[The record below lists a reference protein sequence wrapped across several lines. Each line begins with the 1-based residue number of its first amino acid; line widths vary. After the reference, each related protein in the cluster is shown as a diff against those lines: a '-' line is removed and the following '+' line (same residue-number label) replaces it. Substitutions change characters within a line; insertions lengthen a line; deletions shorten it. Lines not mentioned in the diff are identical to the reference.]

1 MCANNEK
8 LMGSFKDLLKET
20 VGQIKRANE
29 DSAELQ
35 MKEIKKLK
43 FYELHKFQKESK
55 WRPVQVEP

>member
-1 MCANNEK
+1 MCANEK

-55 WRPVQVEP
+55 